1 MLTEKQV
8 IAVKKR
14 AARSLRDI
22 GITDPGNFRPQDM
35 GWSALSKAAHESA
48 KVARSQ
54 INAIDEDTSEAEA
67 RDLETAFDGCMSL
80 YEAAKAEMDHRDAI
94 NDRSARPGGEDA
106 MDAPTRSAPTP
117 ADRTVTNEGGRSH
130 NGGDAETAIALR
142 PDQRMADHLSRQGRV
157 SDYRGLDLGSY
168 LRSMVTGASNEVEHR
183 ALSEGTDSAGGFTV
197 PTPLAAQMLDL
208 LRARTVTV
216 QAGARTVNLTS
227 DVHDWAKVVADPT
240 PGWRG
245 EGDAVPESEPTF
257 GRVRFQPR
265 MLSVLVKANR
275 ELLEDSVNIGTE
287 LPRIIAQAMAVELD
301 RVLLF
306 GSGSSNEPTGL
317 FNDSNIQEVAHNAA
331 LSSYS
336 PLVSARTKVKTANA
350 EPSAYI
356 MHPRSEGDLA
366 NLTDSNNQPLMVPP
380 ALQNLPMLTTTSVPV
395 DQGGGTDTT
404 ILTGAFQYLLI
415 GMRSDLRIEIL
426 RERFADNMQYGYLAH
441 LRVDTA
447 RVHSDAFAKIV
458 GIAES

>member
-1 MLTEKQV
+1 
-8 IAVKKR
+8 
-14 AARSLRDI
+14 
-22 GITDPGNFRPQDM
+22 
-35 GWSALSKAAHESA
+35 
-48 KVARSQ
+48 
-54 INAIDEDTSEAEA
+54 
-67 RDLETAFDGCMSL
+67 
-80 YEAAKAEMDHRDAI
+80 
-94 NDRSARPGGEDA
+94 
-106 MDAPTRSAPTP
+106 
-117 ADRTVTNEGGRSH
+117 
-130 NGGDAETAIALR
+130 
-142 PDQRMADHLSRQGRV
+142 
-157 SDYRGLDLGSY
+157 
-168 LRSMVTGASNEVEHR
+168 
-183 ALSEGTDSAGGFTV
+183 
-197 PTPLAAQMLDL
+197 
-208 LRARTVTV
+208 
-216 QAGARTVNLTS
+216 
-227 DVHDWAKVVADPT
+227 
-240 PGWRG
+240 
-245 EGDAVPESEPTF
+245 
-257 GRVRFQPR
+257 